1 MEKKQKQQKRSKTHR
16 PHSNT
21 AESSRTSKPTAT
33 SSNPAA
39 MAHYASYAQST
50 YTMPNSGQGSS
61 AAVGRFPFEGMTEED
76 IYAMNQANAS
86 SIAFTG
92 NLVPS
97 YNAEQQLN
105 IDSGYP
111 QMPTGGYLMA
121 DNRYPSSSGVNSM
134 SSFQKCRHTSFIC

>member
-21 AESSRTSKPTAT
+21 AESSRTSKPTAI
-33 SSNPAA
+33 SSNTAA

-50 YTMPNSGQGSS
+50 YAMPTSGQGGTT
-61 AAVGRFPFEGMTEED
+61 AVGRFPFEGMTEED

-86 SIAFTG
+86 SIAFTA

-105 IDSGYP
+105 IDSGYH
-111 QMPTGGYLMA
+111 QMPPGGYLMA
-121 DNRYPSSSGVNSM
+121 DNRYPGSSGVNSM
-134 SSFQKCRHTSFIC
+134 SSF